1 MMINLTNHQRTTLI
15 WSLALLIGALAMYAQ
30 REYGYGLIPAFLL
43 GPSWVLSRH
52 IRAHIERLSLKRLA
66 KRLGKNWVEP
76 EITDGRLIW
85 QFETGGETNFVGMSI
100 VVPGGIDKDKRDTF
114 FDGPPFV
121 MREHDEDSSEPAIA
135 AVPYQSPKMAPSAWA
150 AFKAA
155 MQDALKGGNAHE
167 LAPILLTPGPVSPRY
182 DIADLVGVSPVRA
195 DFPRRFMYTSD
206 QAYWDFDKPS
216 VERVYLASLI
226 MGCIQAP
233 RFGGQRP
240 CNEDTIFD
248 VVEAGDWRWSV
259 AQHSCL
265 AGWVAWLIAPDDL
278 TFVHECTAHDSHEG
292 LYGDMPSPLK
302 SLCPDYKTAEKA
314 GAAVVRQRLGVPLEM
329 TAQAM
334 VVDGLCLA
342 AEAALVHGHWPLEWA
357 AEEYVAMAKRMQIL
371 ERAKVLKTM
380 PDHIF
385 AAALLVGFVGPIAF
399 IEDHVQQWETIY
411 QAGKENGIG

>member
-1 MMINLTNHQRTTLI
+1 MIPTLTNHQRTTLL

-66 KRLGKNWVEP
+66 KRLGKNWIEP
-76 EITDGRLIW
+76 EVSDGRLIW

-121 MREHDEDSSEPAIA
+121 MREHDEDSSEPTIA

-155 MQDALKGGNAHE
+155 MQDALKGGSAHE
-167 LAPILLTPGPVSPRY
+167 LAPILLTPGSVSPRY
-182 DIADLVGVSPVRA
+182 DIAGLIGESPVRA
-195 DFPRRFMYTSD
+195 DFPRRYMYTSD
-206 QAYWDFDKPS
+206 AAYWDFEKPS
-216 VERVYLASLI
+216 VERVYLASLV
-226 MGCIQAP
+226 MGCLNAP

-240 CNEDTIFD
+240 CTEETLVD
-248 VVEAGDWRWSV
+248 VIVAADWRWSV

-265 AGWVAWLIAPDDL
+265 AGWIAWLIAPDDL

-329 TAQAM
+329 SPQSM

-342 AEAALVHGHWPLEWA
+342 AEAALVHGFWPLEWA
-357 AEEYVAMAKRMQIL
+357 DEGYIAAAKKWDL
-371 ERAKVLKTM
+371 LGRAKVLKNLH
-380 PDHIF
+380 DAAF
-385 AAALLVGFVGPIAF
+385 AKALLVGFVKPAEF
-399 IEDHVQQWETIY
+399 IENHVLQWETVY
-411 QAGKENGIG
+411 QTSKESDHG